1 MRIRRLRGWGIAF
14 GLIFAAMMAAESY
27 LGHDGLVKRVLTT
40 HKVVALTFDDGPHPE
55 STPRLLEVLR
65 QKEVRATMF
74 VLGKNVEKNPA
85 LLAQIVAGG
94 HEIGSHAYSHVI
106 ISKLKPE
113 EWAEQ
118 FEKAEQAISLAAPKP
133 VLFRP
138 PGGGYSDAIIQ
149 EAANRGYRTV
159 LWSIDPRDWSRP
171 SANQIA
177 NDVMKKIKPGSIIL
191 LHDGQYDL
199 QTADAVGIIVDRLKA
214 DGYTIV
220 TVGEL
225 LNYSEETKTTSRE

>member
-1 MRIRRLRGWGIAF
+1 MRIRRLSSWGIAF
-14 GLIFAAMMAAESY
+14 GLIFAAMMVAETF

-55 STPRLLEVLR
+55 STPKLLAVLR
-65 QKEVRATMF
+65 QKEVKATMF
-74 VLGKNVEKNPA
+74 VLGENAEKNPA
-85 LLAQIVAGG
+85 LLAQMVADG

-118 FEKAEQAISLAAPKP
+118 FDKAEQAIGAVAPKP

-138 PGGGYSDAIIQ
+138 PGGGYSDALVQ

-171 SANQIA
+171 SAAQIA
-177 NDVMKKIKPGSIIL
+177 NDVMKRIRPGSIIL
-191 LHDGQYDL
+191 LHDGQYNL
-199 QTADAVGIIVDRLKA
+199 KTADAVGLIIDRLKEE
-214 DGYTIV
+214 GYSIV

-225 LNYSEETKTTSRE
+225 LNYNDETKMTSKE